1 MQDSPHND
9 VAPSNDTA
17 ASVQE
22 LSTERPAATDTL
34 TDDLATVGVQGA
46 TDTQTDVQDHTQNVT
61 VDSDQAL
68 TNGQKLIDD
77 QGPTGDHGQ
86 IQEVTDQELIQSPTI
101 VVQNAELVS
110 TQESV
115 EAVTEPAEFISD
127 LNLPTVQEDIQ
138 PTDQVLQPS
147 IVIGR

>member
-1 MQDSPHND
+1 
-9 VAPSNDTA
+9 
-17 ASVQE
+17 
-22 LSTERPAATDTL
+22 
-34 TDDLATVGVQGA
+34 LATVGVQGA

-101 VVQNAELVS
+101 VVQNAEPVR